1 MKRHVR
7 IDPET
12 VENLEDYTIKINK
25 VNKVVTGGRT
35 LSFSALVVAGNRNGI
50 VGLGFGKAKEIPE
63 AVRKATQ
70 QARNRL
76 HRINLQGHTI
86 PFAVDAKFC
95 SSRVR
100 ILPAAEG
107 TGVIAGNNIR
117 AVLEYAGVE
126 NILSKT
132 YNSRNVINSAKA
144 VLKALLALRSPLEM
158 AQGRDISLADVYN

>member
-1 MKRHVR
+1 MKRYNH
-7 IDPET
+7 IKAET
-12 VENLEDYTIKINK
+12 VEGLEEYTIKINK

-35 LSFSALVVAGNRNGI
+35 LSFSALVVVGNRNGI

-63 AVRKATQ
+63 AVRKASEH
-70 QARNRL
+70 ARKNL

-86 PFAVDAKFC
+86 PFPIEAKYC

-107 TGVIAGNNIR
+107 TGVIAGGNIR

-132 YNSRNVINSAKA
+132 YNSRNAINSAKA
-144 VLKALLALRSPLEM
+144 VLKALLCLKSP
-158 AQGRDISLADVYN
+158 RDLARQRDLSLTDIYN